1 MEAAQGQ
8 NIQEITTITVF
19 LKTVN
24 AAFRIVNLQYNV
36 TVGPACIYSVISAMT
51 NQSGHPDL
59 KNKYINSCAAT
70 ADKNEDD

>member
-36 TVGPACIYSVISAMT
+36 QGRNAFM
-51 NQSGHPDL
+51 D
-59 KNKYINSCAAT
+59 
-70 ADKNEDD
+70 